1 MSDFRLTDIDRNTPL
16 WLALRA
22 YLERRLESQRA
33 KNDTDLSPDET
44 AKVRGRIAEIKA
56 LLALENPRPEIPA
69 D

>member
-22 YLERRLESQRA
+22 HLERRLESQRA

>member
-1 MSDFRLTDIDRNTPL
+1 MSEFRLTDNDRNTPL

-22 YLERRLESQRA
+22 HLERRLESQRA
-33 KNDTDLSPDET
+33 KNDTDLSAEDT

-56 LLALENPRPEIPA
+56 LLALEAPPPQVPA